1 MIQDHTIDQTLI
13 ELARTMK
20 ALKALRAARKASDR
34 RCSNDSCSA
43 QWRPWKQKVGEKCPA
58 CGSKMTR
65 CMNPIAQ
72 HAAATRASMDLTH
85 KLADLRQGR

>member
-20 ALKALRAARKASDR
+20 ALKALRAARKDVKSNGVGWYAVDR
-34 RCSNDSCSA
+34 YC
-43 QWRPWKQKVGEKCPA
+43 
-58 CGSKMTR
+58 TR
-65 CMNPIAQ
+65 E
-72 HAAATRASMDLTH
+72 HAAATRASMDLTC